1 GGNEDEVIFVE
12 ERLVSPF
19 YGYTLDKI
27 CFIPG
32 PGPGHN
38 TDQNIPNN
46 PEYRYPNNRNQAI
59 SKEPLRPMQDD
70 YDEDLIFQGQQYTH
84 PSAANFQRNLHEQY
98 LRFANDVDSPI
109 AARQIERKTKS
120 KDIAL
125 NIKFI
130 NKQLVYYHKII
141 QMQANHIDA
150 VYEAWHDDKG
160 GLWDTRQLEKW
171 TDIKLVQKTKCMAYI
186 TEQTKT

>member
-1 GGNEDEVIFVE
+1 MSFDAEFDADSEYVILVQKYYGFGKWVSPPPSYGGNEDEVIFVE

-84 PSAANFQRNLHEQY
+84 PSA
-98 LRFANDVDSPI
+98 
-109 AARQIERKTKS
+109 
-120 KDIAL
+120 
-125 NIKFI
+125 
-130 NKQLVYYHKII
+130 
-141 QMQANHIDA
+141 
-150 VYEAWHDDKG
+150 
-160 GLWDTRQLEKW
+160 
-171 TDIKLVQKTKCMAYI
+171 
-186 TEQTKT
+186 